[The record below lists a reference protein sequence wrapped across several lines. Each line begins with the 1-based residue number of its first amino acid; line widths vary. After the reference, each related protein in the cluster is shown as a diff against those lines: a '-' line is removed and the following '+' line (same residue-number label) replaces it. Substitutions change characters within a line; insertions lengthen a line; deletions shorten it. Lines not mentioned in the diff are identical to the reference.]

1 MTDLKITEA
10 TIQLVVNEQEPVFL
24 QVLRGPIVV
33 SGGGGVTVHN
43 DLTGRS
49 DPDAHPISSITGLSA
64 ALAAAGN
71 VDSVNGQTGTV
82 SLDLDDLTDVDT
94 TTDPPDADDVLA
106 WDGVTWT
113 PATLTA
119 LGAPGLSNATPADL
133 GTAAAG
139 VSTEASRADHV
150 HDMPTAAQVGAL
162 PDNTALLALGE
173 TSTTA
178 YRGDRGKTA
187 YDHSQAT
194 GNPHGAAV
202 ADITGLTSA
211 LDGKAAA
218 SHSHAGTDITSGT
231 VGTARLGTGA
241 ANATT
246 FLRGDQTWATPSG
259 IADPGG
265 SNDDFLQRKSGAW
278 TNRTVAQVKADL
290 GVQHVLSAPV
300 GLWTGAVSGN
310 TVESNQTDLYLSA
323 SGRGSASLVRLAA
336 GTYDRVAVSVQSVG
350 AATIRLGLWAA
361 DPTTGMP
368 GDLVLDAGTISVAG
382 SAGLRE
388 ITINQ
393 TLSGWYWCSVSCDA
407 YTSAFTMWGIGD
419 TASSPIFGM
428 PVATSDIRI
437 KARNALTSGS
447 FGSGGLPST
456 FPTQDAPQASGPK
469 LIFRR
474 SA

>member
-49 DPDAHPISSITGLSA
+49 DADTHPISSITGLAA

-218 SHSHAGTDITSGT
+218 SHSHSGADITSGT
-231 VGTARLGTGA
+231 VSTARLGTGA

-246 FLRGDQTWATPSG
+246 FLRGDGSWAAPEVVHSQDFTQG
-259 IADPGG
+259 FYVTGPGRSAA
-265 SNDDFLQRKSGAW
+265 SNNLHYLAVVG
-278 TNRTVAQVKADL
+278 NQVW
-290 GVQHVLSAPV
+290 HPI
-300 GLWTGAVSGN
+300 W
-310 TVESNQTDLYLSA
+310 
-323 SGRGSASLVRLAA
+323 LAA
-336 GTYDRVAVSVQSVG
+336 GTYDRVAVCTTVAGTS
-350 AATIRLGLWAA
+350 TWRLGLDTATA
-361 DPTTGMP
+361 GLRP
-368 GDLVLDAGTISVAG
+368 GVNVLDAGVVDMSVTAG
-382 SAGLRE
+382 WLTLTVSFTVSVGGWFFARLKCETFTSAPTAYIVDGVATGGNSF
-388 ITINQ
+388 IPGWPTINPSLPLRQ
-393 TLSGWYWCSVSCDA
+393 ICVLNATGAAAGPFGNPPAWGYQQSGARMYVRK
-407 YTSAFTMWGIGD
+407 
-419 TASSPIFGM
+419 AS
-428 PVATSDIRI
+428 
-437 KARNALTSGS
+437 
-447 FGSGGLPST
+447 
-456 FPTQDAPQASGPK
+456 
-469 LIFRR
+469 
-474 SA
+474 